1 MSRPALL
8 SRILPAGTL
17 NRNLR
22 LLCISNFFG
31 AFGDGLFVYTLPIYL
46 RGLEA
51 SPADVGLL
59 YSILSLSSALTIIP
73 GGFLAD
79 RFDRKKIMILG
90 WAIWVPVPLMFSLA
104 THWSQLP
111 SVMSVYGFFIAGP
124 AISAYVATSANK
136 ERITVTFTAISASW
150 SLGYIFSPAL
160 GGYIST
166 HVGTSSV
173 FFLAFALYA
182 LATVTLFFVQ
192 SQNPK
197 KLNDE
202 KSSASTSS
210 RPFDPRKIILLSIYF
225 ATAIFLL
232 SITRPLIVQFLKD
245 VFIID
250 SFQIG
255 VLGSVTFSGWA
266 VISIVLGKIG
276 DKWTKAAAVATALVL
291 GSMSL
296 IILISFNNFPVLVLA
311 SFIDGGSYPLWS
323 LMGAAVGSIA
333 PERSRGRWISV
344 SQTITTLT
352 AFIAPYLGGILYE
365 ASPYTPFYVVIVAT
379 LLLSLVA
386 FTKPLKEK

>member
-8 SRILPAGTL
+8 SRIIPAGTL

-210 RPFDPRKIILLSIYF
+210 RSFDPRKIILLSIYF

-276 DKWTKAAAVATALVL
+276 DKWTKATAVATALVL
-291 GSMSL
+291 GSISL
-296 IILISFNNFPVLVLA
+296 IVLISFNNFPVLVLA

-333 PERSRGRWISV
+333 PEMSRGRWISV

-386 FTKPLKEK
+386 FTKPLKER

>member
-1 MSRPALL
+1 M
-8 SRILPAGTL
+8 
-17 NRNLR
+17 
-22 LLCISNFFG
+22 
-31 AFGDGLFVYTLPIYL
+31 
-46 RGLEA
+46 
-51 SPADVGLL
+51 L

-90 WAIWVPVPLMFSLA
+90 WAIWVPVPLMFSVA

-111 SVMSVYGFFIAGP
+111 SVMSVYGFLIAGP
-124 AISAYVATSANK
+124 ATSAYITTSANK

-160 GGYIST
+160 GGYILT
-166 HVGTSSV
+166 QIGTSWV

-182 LATVTLFFVQ
+182 LATVTLFFIQ
-192 SQNPK
+192 SQHPK
-197 KLNDE
+197 KLNE
-202 KSSASTSS
+202 KSLASTGS
-210 RPFDPRKIILLSIYF
+210 RPFDSRKILFLSIYF

-245 VFIID
+245 VLIID
-250 SFQIG
+250 SFHIG

-266 VISIVLGKIG
+266 VISMVLGKIG

-291 GSMSL
+291 GSISL

-333 PERSRGRWISV
+333 PEMSRGRWISV
-344 SQTITTLT
+344 SQTMTTLT

-386 FTKPLKEK
+386 FTKPLKET

>member
-1 MSRPALL
+1 MSRPALFG
-8 SRILPAGTL
+8 RIIPTGTL
-17 NRNLR
+17 NRNLK

-111 SVMSVYGFFIAGP
+111 FVMSIYGFLIAGP
-124 AISAYVATSANK
+124 ATSAYVATSANK
-136 ERITVTFTAISASW
+136 ERITVTFTVISASW

-166 HVGTSSV
+166 QIGTSSV

-182 LATVTLFFVQ
+182 LATVTLFLVQ

-202 KSSASTSS
+202 KSSASTGS
-210 RPFDPRKIILLSIYF
+210 RPFYSRKIILISIYF

-232 SITRPLIVQFLKD
+232 SITRPLIVQFLRD
-245 VFIID
+245 VYIID

-276 DKWTKAAAVATALVL
+276 DKWTIVAAVATALVL
-291 GSMSL
+291 ASISL
-296 IILISFNNFPVLVLA
+296 IVMISFKNFPELVFA
-311 SFIDGGSYPLWS
+311 SFIEGGSYPLWS

-333 PERSRGRWISV
+333 PEMSRGRWISV
-344 SQTITTLT
+344 SQTITTLA

-386 FTKPLKEK
+386 FTKPLKER